1 MSAICDL
8 ALALG
13 MTLSGA
19 CQPATATPE
28 PMPPNEPGAW
38 AVKAEA
44 PPPAPAP
51 APAPAMPP
59 VIIEKTIIKEVPA
72 SAPPAPVAT
81 APEPDPYADA
91 VQASYRRRSANRAGW
106 SEVALP
112 VSMPQ
117 IGTSA
122 TAAQPHITAPA
133 MPLDL
138 AATVKVPGGA
148 EYEEKAVTSTRP
160 VDNSRMLTTDRIIT
174 GIVEN
179 GTNSQLDGTVGGTT
193 VIQVSR
199 DVFGYH
205 GRNILIP
212 KGSRLVCGYKSLEKV
227 GATRSQWR
235 CSRLLAGGS
244 RFEIFNMR
252 SNVFDVQG
260 HLGASG
266 EVDNRIWETYGTATI
281 LAGISAAVRM
291 ATAQAG
297 TATSSSSSSAS
308 GSSSSYSDGGALSQ
322 GGQELSQRFG
332 EIGAAA
338 LERTINLVPIL
349 KTFQGQ
355 RVVIRP
361 DADWYISKVVE

>member
-1 MSAICDL
+1 MSGICDL

-13 MTLSGA
+13 MTLSGV

-28 PMPPNEPGAW
+28 AMPPNEPGAW
-38 AVKAEA
+38 AYKAE
-44 PPPAPAP
+44 PPPPPPAP

-72 SAPPAPVAT
+72 APPPAPAAS
-81 APEPDPYADA
+81 APEPDPYAEA
-91 VQASYRRRSANRAGW
+91 VQASYRRRSAKQSDW
-106 SEVALP
+106 PEIALP

-117 IGTSA
+117 VGANASA
-122 TAAQPHITAPA
+122 ARPNVAPP

-138 AATVKVPGGA
+138 AATVKVPGA
-148 EYEEKAVTSTRP
+148 AKYEEKAITSTRP
-160 VDNSRMLTTDRIIT
+160 VDNSRILTTDRVIT

-235 CSRLLAGGS
+235 CGRLLAGGS

-266 EVDNRIWETYGTATI
+266 EVDNRIWETYGTAVI

-297 TATSSSSSSAS
+297 TVTSSSTSSAS

-361 DADWYISKVVE
+361 DADWYIAKVE